1 MEKKYINTF
10 RHKCNVNKIQ
20 NTKVVPV
27 TMTNNTKNKK
37 GPGHIL
43 VYCHNIL
50 KV

>member
-20 NTKVVPV
+20 I
-27 TMTNNTKNKK
+27 TNNTKNKK